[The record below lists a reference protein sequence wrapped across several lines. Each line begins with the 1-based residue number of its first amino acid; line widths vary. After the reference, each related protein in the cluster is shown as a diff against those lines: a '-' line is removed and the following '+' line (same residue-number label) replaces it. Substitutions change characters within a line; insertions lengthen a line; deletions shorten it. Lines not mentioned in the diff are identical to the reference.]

1 MAIEP
6 YENELIDLWALGFMF
21 AVENIDPRIGRLMI
35 QQVHY
40 INSGEEV
47 EKKITPLVLVQC
59 EDLWKENGFN
69 N

>member
-47 EKKITPLVLVQC
+47 EKKIKPLVLVQC